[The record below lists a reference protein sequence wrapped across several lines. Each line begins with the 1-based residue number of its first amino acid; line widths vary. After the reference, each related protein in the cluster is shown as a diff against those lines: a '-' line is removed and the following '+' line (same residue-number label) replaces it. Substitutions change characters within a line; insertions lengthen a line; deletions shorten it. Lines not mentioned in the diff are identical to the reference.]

1 MISIPMS
8 VRYMLLSALFFAM
21 MSGCVK
27 AANLRGIPVLEIL
40 AIRALISSV
49 LSYIDIRRK
58 RISPWGNNKPW
69 LIARG
74 VVGTASL
81 ICLFYAVT
89 TLPLAEA
96 TLLQYFYPI
105 FTSILAFF
113 ILRERILKSTMVSII
128 LSLVGLFI
136 MADPDLLPGGALQAA
151 TPLPTHGIIVALL
164 GSLGTGTAYVIV
176 RKLSKTEDPSV
187 IIFYFPFIALPVS
200 ILLLG
205 DKFIIPDGAMTW
217 FLLLLV
223 GIFTQIAQF
232 CFTVA
237 VKNEEAARAAAYS
250 YAQIVFSTIIGWAF
264 FMEIP
269 TWGTLFGAFFI
280 IGGALINIRSPF
292 DMNKMKNPGGKK
304 DLQNQHTG
312 INRQ

>member
-1 MISIPMS
+1 MISIPLS

-27 AANLRGIPVLEIL
+27 AANIRGIPVLEIL

-74 VVGTASL
+74 VVGTAAL

-113 ILRERILKSTMVSII
+113 ILKERIMKSTMVSII
-128 LSLVGLFI
+128 LSMAGLLI
-136 MADPDLLPGGALQAA
+136 MVKSDLLFSGALQA
-151 TPLPTHGIIVALL
+151 TNSMPTHGIIVALL

-200 ILLLG
+200 LLLLG
-205 DKFIIPDGAMTW
+205 HRFIMPDTGMTW
-217 FLLLLV
+217 LLLLLV

-232 CFTVA
+232 CLTMA
-237 VKNEEAARAAAYS
+237 IKHEEAARAAAYS
-250 YAQIVFSTIIGWAF
+250 YAQIVFSTIIGGAF

-269 TWGTLFGAFFI
+269 TWGTLFGAIFI

-292 DMNKMKNPGGKK
+292 DRNKIKNPVGPKSP
-304 DLQNQHTG
+304 QNQHAG

>member
-1 MISIPMS
+1 MISIPLS

-27 AANLRGIPVLEIL
+27 AANIRGIPVLEIL
-40 AIRALISSV
+40 AVRALISSV

-58 RISPWGNNKPW
+58 RISPWGNNKPL

-74 VVGTASL
+74 IVGTVAL
-81 ICLFYAVT
+81 VCFFYAVT

-96 TLLQYFYPI
+96 TLLQYFYPV
-105 FTSILAFF
+105 FTSILAFL
-113 ILRERILKSTMVSII
+113 ILRERVMKSTMVSII
-128 LSLVGLFI
+128 ISLAGLLI
-136 MADPDLLPGGALQAA
+136 MVEPGLLLGGALQPTEA
-151 TPLPTHGIIVALL
+151 LPTNGIIVALL

-176 RKLSKTEDPSV
+176 RKLSKTEAPSV

-200 ILLLG
+200 LLLLRNR
-205 DKFIIPDGAMTW
+205 FIMPDEGTTW
-217 FLLLLV
+217 ILLLLV

-232 CFTVA
+232 CLTMA
-237 VKNEEAARAAAYS
+237 IKHEEAARAAAYS

-292 DMNKMKNPGGKK
+292 DRNK
-304 DLQNQHTG
+304 T
-312 INRQ
+312 